1 MTIRKKIILVLIA
14 VAMAGLLGLALW
26 PSPVPVSVATAERG
40 FFAETV
46 EDEGR
51 TRLPDPHT
59 VSAPVTGYLQRVTPE
74 PGDEIAADQVVFTL
88 EPPPV
93 PALDARA
100 RTQARETVAAAR
112 ARHEAAEAELEAREI
127 QHQLARSEDQRY
139 QQMYDR
145 ELVSAEVMERTRA
158 QRESSR
164 VAERAA
170 RHAAEVARFELDAA
184 RAVLEV
190 ADGTRAPGD
199 QPRMEVRAPVDGV
212 VTRRHRHSEGPVS
225 AGEPVVD
232 IGDLS
237 TLEVQVDLLSMDAV
251 RIRPGMPVVLE
262 RWGGDGAL
270 EGEVL
275 RVEPSGFLKVS
286 ALGVDE
292 QRVPVRVAITSPREQ
307 WQALGDGY
315 RVEARFI
322 LWQDDDVL
330 QAPTSALFRRDD
342 QWFVYV
348 AEDGRA
354 HRTAIQPGR
363 RSGLMT
369 EIRDGLQAGAR
380 VITHPGQRVDD
391 GARVRED

>member
-112 ARHEAAEAELEAREI
+112 ARQEAAEAELEAREI

-212 VTRRHRHSEGPVS
+212 VTRRHRYSEGPVS

-354 HRTAIQPGR
+354 HRTAVQPGR